1 MLTPDGVRYLAAA
14 RQRVARPFHLR
25 FALPL
30 LLGDEPRRWV
40 WCTRISMAAIAVL
53 CAIYAKSPWMA
64 CVVLLP
70 GMRFNLRRPVLV
82 DSTAMALAL
91 GAAVAWPHSWIL
103 AVALALMAGCVRE
116 TAPVWA
122 AIYCWNPLL
131 LVGLIP
137 VAIRA
142 LQRAGDDVL
151 DGENAWILQH
161 PIKASRKY
169 HKGMWLDPRVMITP
183 WGGMLAGLAAIDLH
197 LGAALAAGYA
207 QLLVAT
213 DSVRLYQWAA
223 PVLAAA
229 TVHALPQWALPIVA
243 LSLLVNPWRGT
254 GG

>member
-1 MLTPDGVRYLAAA
+1 MLTPDGIRYLAAA

-25 FALPL
+25 FALPMI
-30 LLGDEPRRWV
+30 LGDDIRRWV
-40 WCTRISMAAIAVL
+40 WCTRIAMVAIAVL
-53 CAIYAKSPWMA
+53 SALYAHSPWMA

-70 GMRFNLRRPVLV
+70 GVRFNLRRPVLV
-82 DSTAMALAL
+82 DATALALAL
-91 GAAVAWPHSWIL
+91 GAAVVWPHSWYL
-103 AVALALMAGCVRE
+103 AVALALLAGCVRE

-122 AIYCWNPLL
+122 AIYCWHPLL

-142 LQRAGDDVL
+142 LQRQGADVL
-151 DGENAWILQH
+151 DGENAWILEH
-161 PIKASRKY
+161 PIAASRKY
-169 HKGMWLDPRVMITP
+169 HKGMWLDPRVMLTP
-183 WGGMLAGLAAIDLH
+183 WGGLLAGLAGMDLQ

-229 TVHALPQWALPIVA
+229 TVQALPGWALPLVA
-243 LSLLVNPWRGT
+243 LSIVVNPWRGT

>member
-1 MLTPDGVRYLAAA
+1 MLNPDAERYLAAA

-30 LLGDEPRRWV
+30 ILGDEPRRWL
-40 WCTRISMAAIAVL
+40 WCSRFSLGIFGVL
-53 CAIYAKSPWMA
+53 CAIYARSPWMA

-70 GMRFNLRRPVLV
+70 GVRFNLRRPVNV
-82 DSTAMALAL
+82 DATAMALAL
-91 GAAVAWPHSWIL
+91 GAAVVCPHSWQIAL
-103 AVALALMAGCVRE
+103 GLALLAGCVRE

-131 LVGLIP
+131 LVGLLP

-151 DGENAWILQH
+151 DEENLWILRH
-161 PIKASRKY
+161 PIAASRKY
-169 HKGMWLDPRVMITP
+169 HKGLWLNPRVMVTP
-183 WGGMLAGLAAIDLH
+183 WGGLLAGLAAMDLQ
-197 LGAALAAGYA
+197 LGAALATGYG

-229 TVHALPQWALPIVA
+229 TVHALPAWALPLVA
-243 LSLLVNPWRGT
+243 LSVLVNPWRGT